1 VGTLHGVD
9 FRNRDE
15 KKKRTDS
22 AGVGVSTQN
31 KSPQV
36 HGWAHATPT
45 PERMPA
51 RGLGWKDRRE
61 LANGRDWNPW
71 PAGRGW
77 PDKGTEEAHGG
88 RVSTAKGAAGGL
100 DDVAKCNEPLREGRK
115 TSDRPAKQPRAS
127 GRRDTCHCEPKR
139 ASRWRDGSGLCIPKL
154 RLLIPIAPPHAP
166 KIPLPA
172 PAIPLAVWRGL
183 LFVWECELGFM

>member
-1 VGTLHGVD
+1 
-9 FRNRDE
+9 
-15 KKKRTDS
+15 
-22 AGVGVSTQN
+22 
-31 KSPQV
+31 
-36 HGWAHATPT
+36 
-45 PERMPA
+45 MPA

-172 PAIPLAVWRGL
+172 PASPLVVRRGCIL
-183 LFVWECELGFM
+183 SVTLNISCSRSIFGVDTPSRPAHFINKELAPFGGATSFPQD

>member
-1 VGTLHGVD
+1 
-9 FRNRDE
+9 
-15 KKKRTDS
+15 
-22 AGVGVSTQN
+22 
-31 KSPQV
+31 
-36 HGWAHATPT
+36 
-45 PERMPA
+45 MPA

-115 TSDRPAKQPRAS
+115 TSNRPAKQPRAS

-172 PAIPLAVWRGL
+172 PAIPLAVRRGCIL
-183 LFVWECELGFM
+183 SVTLNNRTARDTSWFDLHP